1 MGEFDDINPSIDIS
15 NKSPENR
22 GEEKEMPPSALD
34 NALESQAKKG
44 KHKRHQHFQGSL
56 NCIVIL
62 ALWSIFFAVLVCGAV
77 YLWHMITPE
86 CKHFLAQAQLDQ
98 IRTFVVTAI
107 LSSSLTNYA
116 NRHINEE

>member
-1 MGEFDDINPSIDIS
+1 MGEFDISSDIPVS
-15 NKSPENR
+15 NTSKNR
-22 GEEKEMPPSALD
+22 GEEAEIPSAPFDDLD
-34 NALESQAKKG
+34 KQAKAG

-62 ALWSIFFAVLVCGAV
+62 ALWAIFIAVLTSGGI
-77 YLWHMITPE
+77 YLWHMLTPI
-86 CKHFLAQAQLDQ
+86 KLHFLESNQLEQ

>member
-34 NALESQAKKG
+34 NELESQAKKG

-62 ALWSIFFAVLVCGAV
+62 A
-77 YLWHMITPE
+77 PE